1 MPAESRQK
9 QLSFNRTEQNETFSV
24 NWKNIVL
31 SKKLRST
38 HYRFVCPGHYK
49 RLQTTFQRPSTSIL
63 PSHNKPKIQ
72 QGVSSHKTG
81 SEFSSLERCNKA
93 DSQVSSKICVPSVH
107 CSQKSGGLRPV
118 INLKPLNQFL
128 HLQTFKMEG
137 LPDLKVLLEPND
149 FMITIDLSDAYM
161 TLPIEEESRN
171 YLCFQFQD
179 QMFQFCVLLF
189 GLNDAPRAFTKTLK
203 PPVGSLRS
211 LGFKL
216 VVYLDD
222 IILAASTRDLC
233 IYQGQ
238 TLIKTL
244 ENLGFVI
251 NLEKSDLVPSQ
262 VVLFLGFVV
271 DSKKMSFSLPDS
283 KIQSIRLSAQTLL
296 NQRKV
301 SLRKLSQFIG
311 MCNAS
316 RTAVLEAP
324 LHYRSIQNQ
333 LTSTLRSQPIT
344 QQNYDVKI
352 CLNSHSRKDLTW
364 WVKNLKTN
372 CSRPIHPPP
381 VDLSIMS
388 DASDLA
394 WGAHLESVRIQGFWR
409 SHQFSWHINRKE
421 LKAAF
426 LALKFLIPNRTNV
439 HVQIC
444 IDNRTAVAYINHL
457 GGTRSLELNSIAVK
471 MWTWCLERNMFLSAL
486 YVPGIL
492 NKIADL
498 LSRLKLESTEWMLNP
513 RIFKQIA
520 NVYRMPVLDMFASAL
535 NHQVPKYFSWTL
547 DPQAVGM
554 DAFSVNWNK
563 GLLYMFPPFSL
574 IQKCLRKI
582 IEDKA
587 TVLLITPVWQSRPW
601 YPMLLNLLYD
611 RPLLLPHNPQILK
624 LPWSQTVHPLFQ
636 NRKFHLAVW
645 PLSGDLLK
653 TKNFQKGCAKYCRPH
668 GNLVKKNNIRV
679 LGNNSLAGVHK
690 GRVIR
695 FLAL

>member
-1 MPAESRQK
+1 MKLFQLTGRTLFYLKNWGQLTTDPSVLDIIKGYRLRFKGHPHQFYRPITNPKSSKEFQAIK
-9 QLSFNRTEQNETFSV
+9 QEV
-24 NWKNIVL
+24 NSLL
-31 SKKLRST
+31 SKGAIKQIPKSQAK
-38 HYRFVCPGHYK
+38 FVS
-49 RLQTTFQRPSTSIL
+49 RLFTV
-63 PSHNKPKIQ
+63 PK
-72 QGVSSHKTG
+72 
-81 SEFSSLERCNKA
+81 
-93 DSQVSSKICVPSVH
+93 
-107 CSQKSGGLRPV
+107 KSV

-179 QMFQFCVLLF
+179 QMFQFCVLPF

-203 PPVGSLRS
+203 PPVGTLRS

-238 TLIKTL
+238 ILIKTL

-251 NLEKSDLVPSQ
+251 NLEKSNLVPSQ

-296 NQRKV
+296 NQPKV

-352 CLNSHSRKDLTW
+352 CLNSHSREDLTW

-409 SHQFSWHINRKE
+409 SYQFSWLINRKE

-439 HVQIC
+439 HAQIC

-471 MWTWCLERNMFLSAL
+471 MWAWCLERNMFLSAL

-554 DAFSVNWNK
+554 DAFSVHWNK

-636 NRKFHLAVW
+636 NRKFRLAVW

-668 GNLVKKNNIRV
+668 GNLVQKNNIKV

-690 GRVIR
+690 DRVIR